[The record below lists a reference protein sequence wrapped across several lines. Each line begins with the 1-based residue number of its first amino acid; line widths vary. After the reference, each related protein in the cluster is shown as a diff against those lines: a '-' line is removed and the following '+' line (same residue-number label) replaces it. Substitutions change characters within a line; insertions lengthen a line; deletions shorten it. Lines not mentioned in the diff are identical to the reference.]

1 MSNSGM
7 HHVVNMM
14 AAMSDGPVCAI
25 VSCCQSN
32 TGKIPARCGTR
43 AVKANSAASIAG
55 MTVKPV
61 HFASCDSCHAV
72 VMQVGVNGSDLESV
86 FLAPDD
92 PRARLLCEITSV
104 EATTGWG
111 KPMDGPARVVG
122 IVNVHSAARMSE
134 VGCVCFSC
142 GTRSGP

>member
-7 HHVVNMM
+7 DHVMNMM
-14 AAMSDGPVCAI
+14 AAMNDGPVCARI
-25 VSCCQSN
+25 SCCQFN
-32 TGKIPARCGTR
+32 TGKLPARCGTR
-43 AVKANSAASIAG
+43 AVRATAASIAG
-55 MTVKPV
+55 MTVEPI

-72 VMQVGVNGSDLESV
+72 VMHVGVKGCQLESV

-104 EATTGWG
+104 EATAGWG

-142 GTRSGP
+142 GTRSGS